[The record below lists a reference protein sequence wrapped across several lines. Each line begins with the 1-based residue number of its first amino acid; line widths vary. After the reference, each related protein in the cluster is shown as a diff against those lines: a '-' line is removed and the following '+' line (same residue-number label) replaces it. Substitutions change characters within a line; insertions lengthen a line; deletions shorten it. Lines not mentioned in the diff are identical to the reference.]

1 MFVRQARSQ
10 DSRRARPCQP
20 LLAGAGLPKGQWV
33 RGGTKGQWVR
43 DLAGGIREWCGDP
56 TFDGRETGRPVK
68 GGSWGSEPRTCRLAT
83 RMGLE
88 PWYVVTTY
96 GFRLAQV
103 LP

>member
-1 MFVRQARSQ
+1 MGSFAADVSVY
-10 DSRRARPCQP
+10 
-20 LLAGAGLPKGQWV
+20 G
-33 RGGTKGQWVR
+33 VR